1 MSKNEAMRSL
11 TWQFPKQGKMFKNG
25 TTQTVVRIKEK
36 SPQRLHL
43 CEAVG
48 WIRDFSDWAATAG
61 LSEPEKQ
68 VDLGRTD

>member
-1 MSKNEAMRSL
+1 MAI
-11 TWQFPKQGKMFKNG
+11 PKANCCENKG
-25 TTQTVVRIKEK
+25 EK